1 MKLNTAPLKD
11 IEYGMPVL
19 ADGTY
24 FAKIDD
30 SKVQIKANKS
40 NTGNNLVVPVTIISK
55 EMFTFDGKPLENRG
69 QIKLTMYVSLVPTT
83 DYNPDGR
90 LKELAVA
97 CHVPEDKQDFEVA
110 DVRGFVKV
118 KVVYNK
124 PQGQFGDSNS
134 IARFLPIKD
143 SDNFN
148 PDA

>member
-1 MKLNTAPLKD
+1 MKLNTAPLQEID
-11 IEYGMPVL
+11 YGMPVL

-30 SKVQIKANKS
+30 SKVQIKPNKS
-40 NTGNNLVVPVTIISK
+40 GTGQNLVIPITIVSK
-55 EMFTFDGKPLENRG
+55 ELFTFDGKPLENRG
-69 QIKLTMYVSLVPTT
+69 QVKLTQYVSLVPKEN
-83 DYNPDGR
+83 YNPDQR
-90 LKELAVA
+90 LKEVAVA
-97 CHVPEDKQDFEVA
+97 CKVPEDKQDFEVS
-110 DVRGFVKV
+110 DVRGFIKV

-124 PQGQFGDSNS
+124 PQGQFGDGNS